1 MFLIT
6 WFRALIAR
14 LGQPKH
20 DKDKVLHI
28 GLSMGTFN
36 PIHLWHLQVAQ
47 CAWVQFLLDFVLFIP
62 NGQPPHKDGVVSKEL
77 RFRMVKGS
85 IRGNNKFRASRI
97 ELDREGKSFTVDT
110 LRQLIAEYAA
120 QGYKVQL
127 YLIVGMDNLEKLHLW
142 HESPEILKLCK
153 LLIAPRNSRLM
164 TVEKIAELFP
174 GYKQHEH
181 WDIIDCPDSDISS
194 TIIRQWIASGKFAA
208 CADYLVS
215 NAVRRIIIR
224 YRLYRDKLA
233 A

>member
-1 MFLIT
+1 MFFIAWLQ
-6 WFRALIAR
+6 ALFGR
-14 LGQPKH
+14 WWQPTP
-20 DKDKVLHI
+20 DKDRVLRI

-36 PIHLWHLQVAQ
+36 PIHLWHMQVAQ

-62 NGQPPHKDGVVSKEL
+62 NGQPPHKDGVVDKEL

-85 IRGNNKFRASRI
+85 IWGNPKFRASRI
-97 ELDREGKSFTVDT
+97 ELDRDGKSYTVDT
-110 LRQLIAEYAA
+110 LRQLIAEYSAK
-120 QGYKVQL
+120 GYKVQL
-127 YLIVGMDNLEKLHLW
+127 YLIVGMDNLDKIHLW

-164 TVEKIAELFP
+164 TVDKIAELFP
-174 GYKQHEH
+174 GYKQGED

-194 TIIRQWIASGKFAA
+194 TIIRDWYAKGLGA

-215 NAVRRIIIR
+215 NYARRTIKR
-224 YRLYRDKLA
+224 FGLFSGKKA